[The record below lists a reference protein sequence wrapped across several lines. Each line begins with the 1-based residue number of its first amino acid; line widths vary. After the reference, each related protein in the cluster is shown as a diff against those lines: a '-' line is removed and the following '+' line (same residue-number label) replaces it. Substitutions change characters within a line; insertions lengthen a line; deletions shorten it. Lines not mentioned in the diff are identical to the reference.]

1 MPLVLQLV
9 VFHLCVHSLSPSY
22 NLQAHLTVFRPSVRH
37 TSSDILKFCGFNFT
51 IHTFTLCS
59 MVWSSCDYHQ
69 ARLCYYLSWYTVCSR

>member
-1 MPLVLQLV
+1 MTLVSQLV
-9 VFHLCVHSLSPSY
+9 VFQLCVHSLSPY

-37 TSSDILKFCGFNFT
+37 TSGDILKLCGFNLT

-69 ARLCYYLSWYTVCSR
+69 VRLYYYVSWYAVCSR